1 MDLPRPLD
9 GVRVLDFTWVRA
21 GPWST
26 RWLAALGAEVL
37 KVQWPYS
44 LGPGQRIRP
53 GELPRDPNAVANSDE
68 NNTNKLGITLNVRS
82 EKGLSITKQ
91 LIAKSDVVIENFS
104 ATVMKRWGLA
114 YEDMTAVNPKIIYMS
129 MAGFG
134 HTGPYLPY
142 TTFGP
147 AAAAVAGLSLMSGLP
162 GKPPAGWGYSYLDDT
177 GGMYGAMF
185 VITALEARNRTG
197 EGQHV
202 DMGQMIMG
210 ATLTGPAFLDYTVN
224 GRSTDREGYPA
235 GNRAIW
241 PGTPPISG
249 FRGRAAV
256 PHNSYRTKPGDYN
269 DWCVLGCFTDA
280 EWEGLVKV
288 MGTPEWAVNA
298 KYSTL
303 LGRIRNQEELDQKI
317 EEWTLT
323 LDKYEIAQL
332 CQAAGVPAA
341 PVQSSEDRVD
351 RDPQMKARGHFSSV
365 LDHPVLGPKRHQ
377 SAPFTMSD
385 AYVGVN
391 RASPMLGQDTVEVM
405 QRVLGMTKEE
415 VKEGYKDGTF
425 WPEDLGYYPQMEEA
439 MNELS

>member
-1 MDLPRPLD
+1 MGKSRPL
-9 GVRVLDFTWVRA
+9 VHAVA
-21 GPWST
+21 G
-26 RWLAALGAEVL
+26 RFGRRGAESPVA
-37 KVQWPYS
+37 VQPWARPAH
-44 LGPGQRIRP
+44 PP

-68 NNTNKLGITLNVRS
+68 NNTNKLGITVNVRS
-82 EKGLSITKQ
+82 EKGLSIIKQ
-91 LIAKSDVVIENFS
+91 LIAKCDVVIENFS
-104 ATVMKRWGLA
+104 ATVMKRWGLS
-114 YEDMTAVNPKIIYMS
+114 YEDMVAVNPKIIYMS

-147 AAAAVAGLSLMSGLP
+147 AAAALAGLSLMSGLP

-197 EGQHV
+197 QGQHV
-202 DMGQMIMG
+202 DMGQMVMG

-224 GRSTDREGYPA
+224 GRSTRQGRLSLLETGLSGPA
-235 GNRAIW
+235 RLPLAGLVDGPPCHI
-241 PGTPPISG
+241 TPTGPS
-249 FRGRAAV
+249 
-256 PHNSYRTKPGDYN
+256 PGDYN
-269 DWCVLGCFTDA
+269 DWCVLACFNDA
-280 EWEGLVKV
+280 EWKALVKV
-288 MGTPEWAVNA
+288 MGNPGWAVERQVLNVFWDV
-298 KYSTL
+298 
-303 LGRIRNQEELDQKI
+303 IRNQEELDQKI

-323 LDKYEIAQL
+323 LDKYEITER

-341 PVQSSEDRVD
+341 PVQSSEDRVE

-377 SAPFTMSD
+377 SAPFTLSN

-405 QRVLGMTKEE
+405 ERVLGMTREE
-415 VKEGYKDGTF
+415 VKEGYKDGTLLAGR
-425 WPEDLGYYPQMEEA
+425 PGL
-439 MNELS
+439 LSPARGGHE